1 MAESIPMTWGI
12 RKWFW
17 SRWQTLRFS
26 LAKPH
31 NFALQIKRAPMLAG
45 YGQVALDGKGA
56 ALFTRFYEDC
66 KELQDRYDQTEAGPW
81 RMEPKNL
88 EISMNG

>member
-26 LAKPH
+26 LAKPQKIGPPKPNNQRISAVPLVEAH
-31 NFALQIKRAPMLAG
+31 GRIPVEKVLVF
-45 YGQVALDGKGA
+45 
-56 ALFTRFYEDC
+56 
-66 KELQDRYDQTEAGPW
+66 DRLPNERPPSGCACTSPLG
-81 RMEPKNL
+81 
-88 EISMNG
+88 SS